1 MIVRMKRHFSLIGN
15 IAFPKLYLKTFLITK
30 FIDASTQFLMHFM
43 NSTYDI
49 IHMLF
54 QLRDI
59 YHVMYMINTITR
71 KMQRMLQDFPYNHSF
86 L

>member
-1 MIVRMKRHFSLIGN
+1 M
-15 IAFPKLYLKTFLITK
+15 ITK
-30 FIDASTQFLMHFM
+30 FIDARSLFLMYFM
-43 NSTYDI
+43 NGSYDI

-59 YHVMYMINTITR
+59 YHITCMVNTIMR
-71 KMQRMLQDFPYNHSF
+71 KLQKMLQDFPYNHSF